1 MLLTILILLLTLI
14 VVPLMSFYF
23 GTPLNTLQTEVL
35 TDMGIVLAIVTG
47 FCFLLGEITRNNS
60 QIDKIWSIMPIY
72 YVWHVTYA
80 GDFAPRLVLM
90 AVIVTIWGIRLT
102 YNFARKGAYT
112 WRFWGGEEDYRWA
125 VLRKR
130 PGLNKRF
137 VWMLFNLF
145 FICSYQN
152 TLIFLFTLPI
162 LTGLNHTAP
171 VSIQVWDWVIAGAMI
186 VAIAIEFIADQ
197 QQYNFQTEKHRR
209 IKAGENLGPFA
220 KGFVDTGLWRI
231 VRHPNY
237 AMEQLIWLLFYSFS
251 VVSTG
256 EWINWS
262 MGGCLLLITL
272 FKGSSDFSE
281 GLSVEKY
288 PDYINYQRKVPR
300 FVPFT
305 KFRK

>member
-1 MLLTILILLLTLI
+1 
-14 VVPLMSFYF
+14 
-23 GTPLNTLQTEVL
+23 
-35 TDMGIVLAIVTG
+35 
-47 FCFLLGEITRNNS
+47 
-60 QIDKIWSIMPIY
+60 MPIY

-90 AVIVTIWGIRLT
+90 AVIVTIWGARLT
-102 YNFARKGAYT
+102 YNFARRGAYR
-112 WRFWGGEEDYRWA
+112 WKFWLGEEDYRWA

-130 PGLNKRF
+130 PGLNNRF

-162 LTGLNHTAP
+162 LTGLNHSAP
-171 VSIQVWDWVIAGAMI
+171 TTIQTWDWIIAGAMI
-186 VAIAIEFIADQ
+186 VAIVIEFIADQ

-209 IKAGENLGPFA
+209 LKTGENLGPFA

-237 AMEQLIWLLFYSFS
+237 AMEQTIWLLFYGFS
-251 VVSTG
+251 VISTG